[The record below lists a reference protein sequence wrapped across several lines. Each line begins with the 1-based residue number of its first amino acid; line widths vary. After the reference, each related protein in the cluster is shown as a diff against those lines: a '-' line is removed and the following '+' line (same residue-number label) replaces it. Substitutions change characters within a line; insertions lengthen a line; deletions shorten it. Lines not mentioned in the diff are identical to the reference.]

1 MPAEP
6 NPDRPRR
13 PDLTPLVIALALLG
27 AVVPALAQGVGVR
40 PEAEL
45 PIVAGSAD
53 REGIGLPGP
62 TVRPPATSPSPLPRV
77 RSLSWPGAELV
88 FAQAP
93 ATALAAASVDAL
105 GSAAAPASAPTP
117 APVQDGR
124 PALTEQ
130 QLRRR
135 GALIVGGSA
144 AALLTYG
151 YLKWWD
157 EGLTG
162 RLKWSNEGWFGR
174 GTEYGGTDKLGHA
187 YSNAL
192 GVRLLGAVL
201 EEAGYPRARATR
213 LAFWSTTAAYAA
225 IELLDGVS
233 RRYDAS
239 LQDIAFNL
247 LGAAGSAL
255 LMSDP
260 GLDRLID
267 FRLSYS
273 RSRFSNGWDA
283 FGDYEGQTYWLV
295 AKAEGVPALASNP
308 LTRYLEVSLGYGAR
322 NFDVPAGT
330 GLQRQR
336 ELRLAVG
343 INLSRVFGDAVAGT
357 RVDGSRAHRVAD
369 LAFELVQHPLRVG
382 TRWTD

>member
-1 MPAEP
+1 MLLQLHLAC
-6 NPDRPRR
+6 RI
-13 PDLTPLVIALALLG
+13 LVPSVTAASLFGMTL
-27 AVVPALAQGVGVR
+27 PTFAQGVGIR
-40 PEAEL
+40 PAASA
-45 PIVAGSAD
+45 PASDDPAAVATIATNRASEGGFGDRSALAAH
-53 REGIGLPGP
+53 GLAGP
-62 TVRPPATSPSPLPRV
+62 
-77 RSLSWPGAELV
+77 RSLATRTPWAGTGL
-88 FAQAP
+88 FMAQSTVEP
-93 ATALAAASVDAL
+93 ATAASGAATP
-105 GSAAAPASAPTP
+105 GPAATPTQ
-117 APVQDGR
+117 AR

-130 QLRRR
+130 QLARR

-157 EGLTG
+157 DGLTS
-162 RLKWSNEGWFGR
+162 RLKWANEGWFGR

-239 LQDIAFNL
+239 LQDMAFNL

-255 LMSDP
+255 LLSDP
-260 GLDRLID
+260 ALDRLID
-267 FRLSYS
+267 FRMSYS
-273 RSRFSNGWDA
+273 RSRFANGWDA

-308 LTRYLEVSLGYGAR
+308 FTRYLEVSLGYGAR
-322 NFDVPAGT
+322 NFDVPAGS
-330 GLQRQR
+330 GLRRER

-343 INLSRVFGDAVAGT
+343 INLARVFGDAVAGT
-357 RVDGSRAHRVAD
+357 RVEGSRAHRVAD

-382 TRWTD
+382 TTWTD